1 MKYLCI
7 FNIII
12 YSFIPIFILS
22 AKDYKFIKIEF
33 TEEYLVPTITAQ
45 LKEKNF
51 SFILDNNLGLNYIS
65 TKDFNLTHINPI
77 SNDDKKINIKDKIYV
92 SYLYLGTISIF
103 FEKNIIYLENFNPYV
118 IDDNKISSSITLHY
132 LLMQLYIIKQD
143 FYLDINNKNLYL
155 GDIPFQSELYSDMYN
170 NDKIIKVTFYSDNE
184 KFVFNQKLKNLYI
197 DNQAL
202 LINKFTLFT
211 INDYITIVPLSLLND
226 IIKNQNIQKLDCNLI
241 LIDKRGIYAI
251 KCHKNDI
258 NKLPNLNFVFNNDY
272 TFNIPFH
279 LLFVDYDD
287 NYKISL
293 IRNKIKKKNLAQ
305 KKDDSEEIIIGYSLI
320 KLFNY
325 TKFTYDEMSMSFFS
339 DKFISNHPPKFLNEY
354 IYVLL
359 YLLFFLLLFT
369 IPFLIYIKLKLKQKL
384 SNKKYNNNYIN
395 NYINFFN
402 IL

>member
-45 LKEKNF
+45 LKKKNF

-118 IDDNKISSSITLHY
+118 IDDNTISSSITLHY

-155 GDIPFQSELYSDMYN
+155 GDIPFQSELYSNMYN
-170 NDKIIKVTFYSDNE
+170 NDKIIKATFYSDNE

-197 DNQAL
+197 DNQVL
-202 LINKFTLFT
+202 LINKFALFT
-211 INDYITIVPLSLLND
+211 INDYFTIVPLSLLND
-226 IIKNQNIQKLDCNLI
+226 IIKNKNIQQLDCNLI
-241 LIDKRGIYAI
+241 LVDKRGIYAI
-251 KCHKNDI
+251 KCHKDNI
-258 NKLPNLNFVFNNDY
+258 NKLPNLSFVFHNDY

-293 IRNKIKKKNLAQ
+293 IRNKIKKKNLVQ

-395 NYINFFN
+395 SYINYFN